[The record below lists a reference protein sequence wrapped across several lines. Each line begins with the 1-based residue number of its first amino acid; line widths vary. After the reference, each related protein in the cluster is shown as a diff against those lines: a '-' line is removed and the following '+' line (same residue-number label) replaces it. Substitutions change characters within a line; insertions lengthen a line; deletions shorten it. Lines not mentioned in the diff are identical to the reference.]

1 MKKKLLLIVIFY
13 FALIISSY
21 SAASSSSRSSNYDKG
36 ASIIKKGKKLEEKGK
51 IEKANKR
58 YEKALEY
65 LIKSN
70 KEKPNQ
76 PDTLNYLGFALRKLG
91 NFEEAEHA
99 IDGFEGSNIE
109 YSKAMLH
116 ALIHSRKREIQL
128 AQGKTEKARVELEKY
143 RVSLSLAIAADEK
156 NPVPYIRLCRSL
168 INEFALTRDTALL
181 EEALQV
187 SDQGS
192 VHNESYEEFAI
203 VRTDVLQADGQLRLP
218 DR

>member
-21 SAASSSSRSSNYDKG
+21 GAASSSSRSSNYDKG

-76 PDTLNYLGFALRKLG
+76 PDTLNYLGFALRKLE
-91 NFEEAEHA
+91 NFEEAEKYYLL
-99 IDGFEGSNIE
+99 GLNI
-109 YSKAMLH
+109 KPDH
-116 ALIHSRKREIQL
+116 
-128 AQGKTEKARVELEKY
+128 QG
-143 RVSLSLAIAADEK
+143 
-156 NPVPYIRLCRSL
+156 
-168 INEFALTRDTALL
+168 INEYLGELYIITDRMDLAKERL
-181 EEALQV
+181 EVLK
-187 SDQGS
+187 
-192 VHNESYEEFAI
+192 NCNCEEYDELKELI
-203 VRTDVLQADGQLRLP
+203 DKN
-218 DR
+218 